1 MTAGPP
7 QKPPT
12 VEAGTSRSWRV
23 GSLTYTAGGL
33 ATLFFWLLWGDFA
46 WAMRDR
52 AVPPV
57 LQLLLGKFGASDM
70 LTGLIMSSL
79 PAALGLIIGPV
90 VSYKSDRLR
99 SRWGRRIPFLVVPI
113 PFLVLS
119 MIGLAFCPQ
128 LGGTLSRLLGTYS
141 PGPNW
146 SSIIVMGIFWALF
159 DIACGVSASVFGA
172 LINDVVPQSVI
183 GRFYG
188 LFRAAGLIAG
198 IIFFYNVK
206 DHAEADSTWI
216 LLGIAALYGGGF
228 TLMCLNVKEGEY
240 PPISPASDGPGVVAA
255 IKAYF
260 KDGLG
265 NPYYLWFFASMI
277 LGGFATQ
284 PFNLYAV
291 YYAKSIGMQMD
302 VYFKCLALTY
312 VFSLCL
318 AYPLGSLA
326 DRFHPL
332 RVTMASLA
340 LYAIIMVFDGLLV
353 RDAST
358 FAVALVAHGILAGCI
373 ATAMASLNQRILP
386 RDKFAEIGSVGG
398 VLGAVCT
405 MFFAPLIGMFLDSV
419 HHDYRCTFYMTTAV
433 TLAALGAFFVLHA
446 KFMVLGGPAGY
457 IAPGTEWKAQTGDLT
472 GRKRPVSER

>member
-7 QKPPT
+7 QKPQT
-12 VEAGTSRSWRV
+12 VEAGARRSWRV

-46 WAMRDR
+46 WTMRDR

-57 LQLLLGKFGASDM
+57 LQLLLNRFGASDM

-146 SSIIVMGIFWALF
+146 SVIIVMGVFWTLF
-159 DIACGVSASVFGA
+159 DIACGISASVFGA
-172 LINDVVPQSVI
+172 LINDVVPQTVI

-188 LFRAAGLIAG
+188 LFRAAGLVAG
-198 IIFFYNVK
+198 ILFFYNVK
-206 DHAEADSTWI
+206 DHAESGSTWI
-216 LLGIAALYGGGF
+216 LLGVAALYGGGF

-240 PPISPASDGPGVVAA
+240 PPLSPASDGPGVVAA

-277 LGGFATQ
+277 LGTLATQ
-284 PFNLYAV
+284 PFNLYSV
-291 YYAKSIGMQMD
+291 YYAKSIGMEMD
-302 VYFKCLALTY
+302 AYFKCLALTY
-312 VFSLCL
+312 VFSLAL

-332 RVTMASLA
+332 RVTIGSLA
-340 LYAIIMVFDGLLV
+340 LYAIIMVVDGLLV
-353 RDAST
+353 RNAFT
-358 FAVALVAHGILAGCI
+358 FSVALIAHGIVAGCV
-373 ATAMASLNQRILP
+373 ATAMASLSQRILP

-398 VLGAVCT
+398 IISAVCT
-405 MFFAPLIGMFLDSV
+405 MFFAPLIGMGLDHV
-419 HHDYRCTFYMTTAV
+419 NHDYHYTFYAGSAV
-433 TLAALGAFFVLHA
+433 TVAALGVFGVLYA
-446 KFMVLGGPAGY
+446 KFMALGGPTGY
-457 IAPGTEWKAQTGDLT
+457 IAPGTEWKA
-472 GRKRPVSER
+472 